1 MVLPSF
7 GPSSDKHLRSLGDQS
22 LSRADKVGA
31 QWPMHPVPT
40 RLQVISLPMTLL
52 FFSKRYQIPPFSRST
67 IYEASVSS
75 APFRECDH
83 TNLGT
88 SSLCDIG
95 TASGKFDPKMENLN
109 NPSIYMSKVQDEYKK
124 QTGGVPP
131 FLAGN
136 GRGLKSDIRS
146 DP

>member
-1 MVLPSF
+1 MTNA
-7 GPSSDKHLRSLGDQS
+7 SSAYQTAGNLIAYDF
-22 LSRADKVGA
+22 
-31 QWPMHPVPT
+31 T
-40 RLQVISLPMTLL
+40 L
-52 FFSKRYQIPPFSRST
+52 FFKALSNTTILLRST